1 MKKYSA
7 RRVGLGARNLFRS
20 GGGRTEV
27 RAPVGLRR
35 CRSEATVPYRRLGV
49 SKSTVD
55 SHFRANLPATNPP
68 LTPTAVELRS
78 ADFSPPPPGT
88 CKSAGSGMNSAL
100 QVRRNRLNSTAS
112 LVEDEQLVIFGQLA
126 VEFAVGEAEIFV
138 IEFVAVGDDVLV
150 GRNRHERFPAIGQHW

>member
-78 ADFSPPPPGT
+78 ADFSPPPLGT

-100 QVRRNRLNSTAS
+100 QVLRNWLNSTAVPLTPPRRGTDCARTNACS
-112 LVEDEQLVIFGQLA
+112 PPRRGRGW
-126 VEFAVGEAEIFV
+126 VGSWRYF
-138 IEFVAVGDDVLV
+138 F
-150 GRNRHERFPAIGQHW
+150 RF